1 MKKHNV
7 PKLVGDVLKEIGE
20 TPESAGW
27 DCHGTFVLLHKAL
40 ERVAAHKEITFDAP
54 TIVES
59 DINSKTVA
67 VVVTGHLGD
76 KSEWSFGEA
85 APYNNKNGYPFAMA
99 EKRAKDRVIL
109 KLVGLHGYVYSED
122 EADDFKEARPAIT
135 EEIIYQTEINAQELL
150 LTYNAV
156 VREHIGTINA
166 IKDALAV
173 DDIETAA
180 EEWGQLNDEEK
191 RSIWRA
197 PTKGGMFTTKEI
209 ATMRTSD
216 FREAG
221 IAVSH

>member
-7 PKLVGDVLKEIGE
+7 PELVGDVLREIGE
-20 TPESAGW
+20 TPETAGW

-54 TIVES
+54 TIVQS

-67 VVVTGHLGD
+67 VLVTGHLGD

-85 APYNNKNGYPFAMA
+85 APYNNKNAYPFAMA

-135 EEIIYQTEINAQELL
+135 EEIIYQTEIDAQELL

-156 VREHIGTINA
+156 VREHIGTITVSYTH
-166 IKDALAV
+166 L
-173 DDIETAA
+173 T
-180 EEWGQLNDEEK
+180 LPT
-191 RSIWRA
+191 RSY
-197 PTKGGMFTTKEI
+197 
-209 ATMRTSD
+209 
-216 FREAG
+216 
-221 IAVSH
+221 V

>member
-7 PKLVGDVLKEIGE
+7 PELVGDVLREIGE
-20 TPESAGW
+20 TPETAGW

-54 TIVES
+54 TIVQS

-67 VVVTGHLGD
+67 VLVTGHLGD

-85 APYNNKNGYPFAMA
+85 APYNNKNAYPFAMA

-135 EEIIYQTEINAQELL
+135 EEIIYQTEIDAQELL
-150 LTYNAV
+150 LAYNAV

-173 DDIETAA
+173 DDFETAA

-191 RSIWRA
+191 RSIWKA
-197 PTKGGMFTTKEI
+197 PSKGGMFTTKEI
-209 ATMRTSD
+209 ATMKTSD

>member
-54 TIVES
+54 IIVES

-67 VVVTGHLGD
+67 VLVTGHLGD

-85 APYNNKNGYPFAMA
+85 APYNNKNAYPFAMA

-135 EEIIYQTEINAQELL
+135 EEIIYQTEIDAQELL
-150 LTYNAV
+150 LAYNAV

-173 DDIETAA
+173 DDFETAA

-191 RSIWRA
+191 RSIWKA
-197 PTKGGMFTTKEI
+197 PSKGGMFTTKEI
-209 ATMRTSD
+209 ATMKTSD